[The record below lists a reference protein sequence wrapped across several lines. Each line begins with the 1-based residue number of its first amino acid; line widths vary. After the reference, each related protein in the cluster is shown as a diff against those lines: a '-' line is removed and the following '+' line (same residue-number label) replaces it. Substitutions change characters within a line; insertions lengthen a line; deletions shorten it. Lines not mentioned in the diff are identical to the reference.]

1 MNSKYFINIHILKN
15 GLIFIIML
23 LVSKAASFSI
33 GPTKATITS
42 SCTHIN
48 NPKRREKLQL
58 QTRTFPL
65 DFSGIEESEILKIE
79 NVIRECAT
87 QRSVDASVVI
97 STLEK
102 IENTCS
108 NNNPF
113 NNSVDENVIGG
124 KFELIF
130 SSAVANLPILGSV
143 FGGYMPNKEIITFD
157 LEEKQMSLIVELLP
171 FLPTIDIFGDS
182 LQFNKET
189 GIIEYTIRGKEE
201 QPPSKWHILYADN
214 NVVAAR
220 SSVTGLNVI
229 RRV

>member
-42 SCTHIN
+42 CTHIS
-48 NPKRREKLQL
+48 NPNRHEKLQL

-65 DFSGIEESEILKIE
+65 DSSGIEESEILKIE

-102 IENTCS
+102 LENTCS

-130 SSAVANLPILGSV
+130 SSAVANLPVLGSV

-201 QPPSKWHILYADN
+201 QPPSKWDILYADN